1 MGCPQRGPP
10 HYLEGGV
17 ALQIPRYVWVKD
29 ECPPEEEAPTAL
41 VEAAV
46 SVATSDQ
53 AFFSS
58 ELRGKV
64 LASLEARANRCGL
77 TRLLAQLVVL
87 IGHARNTSADASGP
101 DSAGG
106 DVALR
111 AWIGLHV
118 QPPLPSFWAVAGSI
132 VPEVLEVAGAA
143 IEHRLRHLGLPV
155 EPYGSCDSIPDVAAY
170 AFAVNAEEKAAG
182 KTFWSKARELASSIV
197 RKGAFEWVNA
207 ARVAFSSSLI
217 QKAAREACPF
227 GVMALKLIRCIGHD
241 AEQKQEEVVTLD
253 TDAEELMQW
262 TSEPD
267 IATLLHNAW
276 PLWGLLAVL
285 AGQRKHSFIITA
297 RDAPKAELFD
307 QAPLL
312 DAMWEKQQ
320 SGNYPLGAVWITAV
334 PRRTDALELSTWL
347 SRLRNALKVRNPPY
361 TEHQVLLVLEQGS
374 DIPKTSC
381 KKMAWFGF
389 YSGPLLHCVWSTWGA
404 SPGLDALA
412 LAYFILRRGTP
423 VAFLNLATISFPG
436 LGDKASHFLTTQ
448 SMARHLLFITDT
460 QVLTGA
466 GAQAER
472 TELQAPFIDVGL
484 RLFRPSHPTLSLIQ
498 DCFRIAYENPFMAA
512 EDVVNRF
519 EVSSKLD
526 LLLTAGHGFVSS
538 EGWKAEDVKTTA
550 EPMKNRT
557 PVDAHLAGGILLFS
571 MRPFNVLPRWFTGK
585 ACLQVCQSG
594 LLKCAPGA
602 GGTACELLSGSMEEA
617 LLLTLKNSFAFSTP
631 GARSARPRVLQAG
644 PSSCGTTSIAHFYSD
659 GHGLRVAKNYIE
671 GREIRDHVRLDMS
684 LGRAPFAKLDR
695 FDVVADAFDVVR
707 VGIHFCSDVIGR
719 GGETCEKIHY
729 DALQESIDEYKGILR
744 ALQEAY
750 PNLWF
755 IHNTCKK
762 DRWLPKRV
770 HNCWPHVV
778 AMPGDDWPQWLRQW
792 KMCCDESFGIG
803 GNQSC
808 WVPEEQALIKI
819 PKRLNFRD
827 FVYAACCDGLT
838 FYKTAWDMVHTT
850 LEEIIVDERRVP
862 FNILRQDPRELSEV
876 LGLQDDFKASA
887 WRQIHKNI
895 LEYRTA
901 KLEARM
907 NTVGFESGGM
917 PKRMIGTKP
926 NNMDDYRS
934 RFETMG
940 LASGGSAAMSKSMQ
954 GNAQAAAQKA
964 QALGEAMGAGGARVP
979 LVPDAGRTMEM
990 MLEKFVS
997 SRLDKYAVAAAERQ
1011 NKEFKKE
1018 EKKGKKKD
1026 KKKKDK
1032 KKKDKKRKK
1041 DKKKEIF
1048 ILIILG
1054 VLVELKLQW
1063 QGCRG
1068 TR

>member
-1 MGCPQRGPP
+1 V
-10 HYLEGGV
+10 L
-17 ALQIPRYVWVKD
+17 
-29 ECPPEEEAPTAL
+29 
-41 VEAAV
+41 
-46 SVATSDQ
+46 
-53 AFFSS
+53 FSS

-101 DSAGG
+101 DPAGG
-106 DVALR
+106 AGALR

-118 QPPLPSFWAVAGSI
+118 RPPLPSFWAVAGSI
-132 VPEVLEVAGAA
+132 VPEVLEVAGEA

-182 KTFWSKARELASSIV
+182 KTFWSKARELASAIV

-241 AEQKQEEVVTLD
+241 AEQKQEEARQGLPTPGLGFNRFFGHSYDVERWPGQLGGPFAFWGIAVLFRVRPWAKVVTLD

-276 PLWGLLAVL
+276 PLWGLLALL
-285 AGQRKHSFIITA
+285 AGQRKHSFIVTA

-312 DAMWEKQQ
+312 GAMWEKQQ
-320 SGNYPLGAVWITAV
+320 SGNYPLGAVWITTV
-334 PRRTDALELSTWL
+334 PRRTDALDLSTWL
-347 SRLRNALKVRNPPY
+347 SRLRNALKVSNPPY

-374 DIPKTSC
+374 EISKTSC

-412 LAYFILRRGTP
+412 LAYFMLRRGTP

-436 LGDKASHFLTTQ
+436 LGDKASHLLTAQ
-448 SMARHLLFITDT
+448 SMARHLMFITDT

-472 TELQAPFIDVGL
+472 KELQAPFIDVGL

-538 EGWKAEDVKTTA
+538 EGWKAEDVKTKA

-571 MRPFNVLPRWFTGK
+571 MRPFNVLPRWFTGQ
-585 ACLQVCQSG
+585 ACLQVCKSG

-617 LLLTLKNSFAFSTP
+617 LLLTLKDSFALSTP

-707 VGIHFCSDVIGR
+707 VGVHFCSDVVGH

-755 IHNTCKK
+755 IHNTCRK

-778 AMPGDDWPQWLRQW
+778 ATPGDDWPQWLQQW

-808 WVPEEQALIKI
+808 WAPEEQSLIKI
-819 PKRLNFRD
+819 PKRLNFKD

-838 FYKTAWDMVHTT
+838 FYKTAWDMVHAT
-850 LEEIIVDERRVP
+850 LAEIIVDERRVP

-964 QALGEAMGAGGARVP
+964 QALGE
-979 LVPDAGRTMEM
+979 
-990 MLEKFVS
+990 
-997 SRLDKYAVAAAERQ
+997 
-1011 NKEFKKE
+1011 
-1018 EKKGKKKD
+1018 
-1026 KKKKDK
+1026 
-1032 KKKDKKRKK
+1032 
-1041 DKKKEIF
+1041 
-1048 ILIILG
+1048 
-1054 VLVELKLQW
+1054 
-1063 QGCRG
+1063 
-1068 TR
+1068 